1 MIQNFSR
8 EKYSKQKD
16 KKSQLRS
23 DIKARETTIK
33 NFLKKHLEQLELSSE
48 EIEEHLTHDMDYEEL
63 ESCLR
68 EVLVRET
75 EILEKLEL
83 EKEKMITLSAVNE
96 KDRLLR

>member
-23 DIKARETTIK
+23 DIKARETTIE

-48 EIEEHLTHDMDYEEL
+48 EIEEHLTHDMDDEEL

-68 EVLVRET
+68 KVLVGEK
-75 EILEKLEL
+75 EILEKLES
-83 EKEKMITLSAVNE
+83 EKDKMKTMSAENE
-96 KDRLLR
+96 KDRVLR